1 MCKTPYDKTEGHS
14 KEICYS
20 PPHRDVEEV
29 PDLVGKATPW
39 MVALI
44 VVEAIVNHFH
54 RWRISVGVGGFKVD

>member
-1 MCKTPYDKTEGHS
+1 MTKLDGHS
-14 KEICYS
+14 KEIWYS

-54 RWRISVGVGGFKVD
+54 RWRISVEVRGFKVEKVV

>member
-1 MCKTPYDKTEGHS
+1 MTKLERHS
-14 KEICYS
+14 KEICSS

-54 RWRISVGVGGFKVD
+54 RWRISVGVGGLKVD